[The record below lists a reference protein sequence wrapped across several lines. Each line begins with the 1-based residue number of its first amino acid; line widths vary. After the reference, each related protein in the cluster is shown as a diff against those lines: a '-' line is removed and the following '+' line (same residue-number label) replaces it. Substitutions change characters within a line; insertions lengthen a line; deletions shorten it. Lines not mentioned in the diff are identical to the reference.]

1 MASRRPSSPAKAPG
15 LTMRPAVLALLLLV
29 GLGSA
34 EAAPEGTVTW
44 GVHASLAARWL
55 DPAQTEGTIIPFMM
69 LYALQDALLKPMP
82 TGLQTP
88 SLAESWTMSKDGLA
102 YEFVLRK
109 GVKFHNG
116 EAVSAEDV
124 KFSFERYRGA
134 GAKQI
139 KDKVREVQIVDAGR
153 VRFHLKEPWPDFLT
167 YYGTTAA
174 GVGWIVPK
182 KYVEQVGED
191 GFKKAPI
198 GAGPFRLVSFTP
210 GIELVAEAFEG
221 YWRKAP
227 HVQRLVFKVM
237 PDDTTRAA
245 ALKKGDVDVIFQVNG
260 PVAEDLRRTPQLRIV
275 SRLTGNGVFWLDL
288 PDQWDPKSPWHDRR
302 VRLAASLAL
311 DRQAVNQAESLG
323 TSRPTGSIIPRS
335 FEFALPLDP
344 APYEP
349 GKARQLL
356 AEAGYP
362 HGFDAGDFYPYP
374 PLFAMGEALSGYLGA
389 VGIRTRIRTM
399 ERAAFLTA
407 WREKRLKGVL
417 MGLNGSGGNAANRL
431 EAYGTTAGIFTYGVL
446 PEVEDLFQ
454 RQAREIDRA
463 KREALLHQIQRILH
477 ERVMHVPVY
486 ELSPMAGI
494 SPGLEQTRVRLI
506 PGFPAPGPTQNPQL
520 RRPLKA

>member
-1 MASRRPSSPAKAPG
+1 MASPRPSHPAKALG
-15 LTMRPAVLALLLLV
+15 LMMRPAVLALLLLACP
-29 GLGSA
+29 GSA

-44 GVHASLAARWL
+44 GVHASLVARWL
-55 DPAQTEGTIIPFMM
+55 DPAETEGTIIPFMM
-69 LYALQDALLKPMP
+69 LYALHDALLKPMP
-82 TGLQTP
+82 SGLQTP

-116 EAVSAEDV
+116 EVVTADDV

-139 KDKVREVQIVDAGR
+139 KDKVREVQVVDPGR

-167 YYGTTAA
+167 YYGTTSA
-174 GVGWIVPK
+174 
-182 KYVEQVGED
+182 
-191 GFKKAPI
+191 
-198 GAGPFRLVSFTP
+198 GAG
-210 GIELVAEAFEG
+210 
-221 YWRKAP
+221 
-227 HVQRLVFKVM
+227 
-237 PDDTTRAA
+237 
-245 ALKKGDVDVIFQVNG
+245 
-260 PVAEDLRRTPQLRIV
+260 RIV
-275 SRLTGNGVFWLDL
+275 SRSTGNGVFWIDL

-323 TSRPTGSIIPRS
+323 TSRLTGSIVPRS

-344 APYEP
+344 PPYDP

-407 WREKRLKGVL
+407 WREKRLKGVV
-417 MGLNGSGGNAANRL
+417 MGLNGSGGNAATRL
-431 EAYGTTAGIFTYGVL
+431 EAYVTTTGIFAYGVL

-454 RQAREIDRA
+454 RQAREIDRT

-477 ERVMHVPVY
+477 ERVMHVPIY
-486 ELSPMAGI
+486 ELSPMAGV
-494 SPGLEQTRVRLI
+494 SARVEQAGVGLI
-506 PGFPAPGPTQNPQL
+506 PGYPYSAPYEDLQL
-520 RRPLKA
+520 KKP

>member
-1 MASRRPSSPAKAPG
+1 
-15 LTMRPAVLALLLLV
+15 MRPVVLALLLLACP
-29 GLGSA
+29 GSL
-34 EAAPEGTVTW
+34 EAAPEGTMTW
-44 GVHASLAARWL
+44 GVHASLVARWL
-55 DPAQTEGTIIPFMM
+55 DPAETEGTIIPFMM
-69 LYALQDALLKPMP
+69 LYALHDALLKPMP
-82 TGLQTP
+82 SGLQTP

-116 EAVSAEDV
+116 EVVTAADV

-139 KDKVREVQIVDAGR
+139 KDKVREVQVVDPGR

-174 GVGWIVPK
+174 GVGWIVPR

-227 HVQRLVFKVM
+227 NVQRLVFKVM

-323 TSRPTGSIIPRS
+323 TSRLTGSIVPRS

-344 APYEP
+344 PPYDP

-374 PLFAMGEALSGYLGA
+374 PLFAMGEALSGCLGA

-407 WREKRLKGVL
+407 WREKRLKGVV
-417 MGLNGSGGNAANRL
+417 MGLNGSGGNAATRL
-431 EAYGTTAGIFTYGVL
+431 EAYVTRTGIYAHGVL

-454 RQAREIDRA
+454 RQVRELDRT
-463 KREALLHQIQRILH
+463 KREALLHQIQRIVH
-477 ERVMHVPVY
+477 DRVMHVPIY
-486 ELSPMAGI
+486 ELSPIAGVG
-494 SPGLEQTRVRLI
+494 PRVEQAAVGLI
-506 PGFPAPGPTQNPQL
+506 PGYPYSAPYEDVK
-520 RRPLKA
+520 LKKP